1 MLLRHVASL
10 HSVNHAARPLQS
22 LTHHNIRQNR
32 SGATPAVC
40 SATNQGQLQQRMA
53 RGSSNNGSGP
63 DGRDAGDNPVGLTIR
78 TVYGVGG
85 PHTIRW
91 GLLKRPVEPV
101 AQVQWPPS
109 LRHVTT
115 ATTLQTWASRSGQR
129 ASLAGWQ
136 HAQLA
141 GLPCPDRA

>member
-1 MLLRHVASL
+1 MLLRRVTSL
-10 HSVNHAARPLQS
+10 RSATQAVRPQQSLNRHSV
-22 LTHHNIRQNR
+22 RQNR

-53 RGSSNNGSGP
+53 GGSSNNGSGP

-91 GLLKRPVEPV
+91 GVLKRHVEPV
-101 AQVQWPPS
+101 AQVQWPHS
-109 LRHVTT
+109 VRHMPP
-115 ATTLQTWASRSGQR
+115 
-129 ASLAGWQ
+129 
-136 HAQLA
+136 
-141 GLPCPDRA
+141 LPNCRHLPVC